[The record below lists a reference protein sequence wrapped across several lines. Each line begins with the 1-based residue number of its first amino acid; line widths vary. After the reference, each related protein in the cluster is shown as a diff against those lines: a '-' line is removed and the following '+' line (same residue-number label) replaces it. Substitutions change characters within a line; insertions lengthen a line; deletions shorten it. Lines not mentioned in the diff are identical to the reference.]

1 MCLWRSRGPQEWFLI
16 ARDHVPRLVAS
27 DSAGRMDV
35 MICPRPRT
43 RLVWRAAII
52 AVGALVPNAVSHAQQ
67 PTVAGALDSATTLK
81 VDTLLDLP
89 TVISRALA
97 VSPQTALGEAGVR
110 TAQSEGRVAM
120 GAYLPTLS
128 LNSTALRSDIM
139 SGSPSVAGGPG
150 LPSASAY
157 SAGVS
162 SSLELFTGGRRGA
175 DRARAQADLGAAE
188 ATSVSSRFAVT
199 LQAQRAY
206 FEVLRGGDLLAVAR
220 ARVVRAQEGLRYAR
234 DRVRA
239 GTATRSDQ
247 LRAELELTAGEQQML
262 AASDTLQAAAFA
274 LGRLVGANGPVGA
287 RSPASLEPT
296 PLALSD
302 SDIVRLA
309 VASSPRVRAAEASAR
324 ATGAAT
330 RSARAQYLP
339 DLRLTGGYN
348 MANESVVVG
357 AARPGWTVGLGTSF
371 PLFNGWQR
379 EDAVARADAT
389 NDVARAAALDAAR
402 QARAESARLINAL
415 RLSERNIALATQAVT
430 AAREDLRVQA
440 ERYRAGIATALD
452 RMTSELA
459 VTQAELGLVAAHYNY
474 QVTRATLEALVGQPL

>member
-1 MCLWRSRGPQEWFLI
+1 MNCPPL
-16 ARDHVPRLVAS
+16 
-27 DSAGRMDV
+27 SA
-35 MICPRPRT
+35 
-43 RLVWRAAII
+43 RLVWRAATV
-52 AVGALVPNAVSHAQQ
+52 ALGALVPSGVGRAQQ
-67 PTVAGALDSATTLK
+67 PVVVGTLDSVTTPRL
-81 VDTLLDLP
+81 DTLLDLP

-97 VSPQTALGEAGVR
+97 ASPQAALGEAGVR
-110 TAQSEGRVAM
+110 TARSERRVAT
-120 GAYLPTLS
+120 GAYLPTLG

-139 SGSPSVAGGPG
+139 SGSSGVPGGPG
-150 LPSASAY
+150 APSASAY

-188 ATSVSSRFAVT
+188 ATNVSARFAVT

-206 FEVLRGGDLLAVAR
+206 FEVLRGGELLGVAR

-262 AASDTLQAAAFA
+262 AASDTLQSAAFA
-274 LGRLVGANGPVGA
+274 LGRLVGSDAPVGA
-287 RSPASLEPT
+287 QSPASLEPR
-296 PLALSD
+296 ALSLGD

-309 VASSPRVRAAEASAR
+309 IASSPEVRAAEASAR
-324 ATGAAT
+324 ATGDAT

-348 MANESVVVG
+348 MANQSVVVG
-357 AARPGWTVGLGTSF
+357 AMRPGWTLGVGTSF
-371 PLFNGWQR
+371 PLFNGFQR
-379 EDAVARADAT
+379 EDAVTRADAA
-389 NDVARAAALDAAR
+389 NNVAQATALDAVR
-402 QARAESARLINAL
+402 EARAESARLINAL
-415 RLSERNIALATQAVT
+415 HLAERNIALATQAVT
-430 AAREDLRVQA
+430 AAREDLRVQT